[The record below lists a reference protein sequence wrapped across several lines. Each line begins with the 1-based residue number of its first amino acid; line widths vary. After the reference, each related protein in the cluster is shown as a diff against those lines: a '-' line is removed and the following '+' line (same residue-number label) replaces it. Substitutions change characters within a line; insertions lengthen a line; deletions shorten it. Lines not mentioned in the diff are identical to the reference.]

1 MEENMKNKLTKII
14 IFSLI
19 ATIMFSFCMP
29 IVVNATQIGGLNV
42 TDDDVKTRGDVEGFN
57 TLLTNILSLIRT
69 IGIAIGIC
77 VIAYLGIKYI
87 TGSVEEKAD
96 YKKSFIPLI
105 VGIIVLM
112 GVLQIAAMLFSLGSG
127 GTA

>member
-1 MEENMKNKLTKII
+1 MKNKLTKII

-69 IGIAIGIC
+69 IGIGIGIC

>member
-1 MEENMKNKLTKII
+1 MKNKLTKII

-29 IVVNATQIGGLNV
+29 IVVNATDVAGISIEDGKIGADSNG
-42 TDDDVKTRGDVEGFN
+42 EFN
-57 TLLTNILSLIRT
+57 TLLINILKLIRT
-69 IGIAIGIC
+69 IGIGIGIC
-77 VIAYLGIKYI
+77 VIAYLGSKYI

-105 VGIIVLM
+105 VGIVVLM
-112 GVLQIAAMLFSLGSG
+112 GTLQIASMLFSLGSG
-127 GTA
+127 GSAS

>member
-1 MEENMKNKLTKII
+1 MKNKLTKII

-42 TDDDVKTRGDVEGFN
+42 TDGDVKTRGDVEGFN

-69 IGIAIGIC
+69 IGIGIGIC

>member
-42 TDDDVKTRGDVEGFN
+42 TDGDVKTRGDVEGFN

-69 IGIAIGIC
+69 IGIGIGIC

>member
-1 MEENMKNKLTKII
+1 MKNKLTKII

-29 IVVNATQIGGLNV
+29 IVVNATDVAGISIEDGKIGADSNG
-42 TDDDVKTRGDVEGFN
+42 EFN
-57 TLLTNILSLIRT
+57 TLLINILKLIRT
-69 IGIAIGIC
+69 IGIGIGIC

-96 YKKSFIPLI
+96 YKNL
-105 VGIIVLM
+105 LYH
-112 GVLQIAAMLFSLGSG
+112 
-127 GTA
+127 

>member
-69 IGIAIGIC
+69 IGIGIGIC